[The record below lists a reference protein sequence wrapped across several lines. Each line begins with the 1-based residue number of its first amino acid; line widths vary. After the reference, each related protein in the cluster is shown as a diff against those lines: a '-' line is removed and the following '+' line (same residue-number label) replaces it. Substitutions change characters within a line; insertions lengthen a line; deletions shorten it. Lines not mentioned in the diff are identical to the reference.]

1 MTFRRWWLLAQAAWL
16 ALAVTCWAQPR
27 ASNWRGYT
35 QVDGLPES
43 GCISLTYSPRN
54 KVLVRHANS
63 PVVSELDGFD
73 VRRLPAFEPEK
84 SRIYQSPGGQLWTV
98 VAEGLRE
105 FRAGAWVDHP
115 VPDVAA
121 ELRLGS
127 GHILDLVPL
136 YPVRQGVVLVLLP
149 SRLLQLNFEGQDS
162 LRTVVLRRAS
172 ETHLQSFTGM
182 AAARDGGLW
191 VSGKTG
197 IAKMVSP
204 IRFAKPDAEWR
215 EYGLPS
221 TLQAQDLRDPH
232 EDLDGGVMA
241 TADSTAAR
249 GKLVVYFDAQ
259 KQWTAQ
265 PASVDRLRQAW
276 RGPDGTCWEMSFSS
290 LAQTE
295 EGMHEPTESDPL
307 SARPYYDVAI
317 DPGGAFWLATANG
330 LFRYAP
336 PLWRTPSAVRQITA
350 PIRCLAEVPESRLWF
365 VGGTTLYALQ
375 DEHLEEYAIP
385 NAARSGLQVRTL
397 FALKNGRIVVVG
409 ETGAESEVVD
419 ELLSFQPEQGA
430 LWAEVAADAGL
441 RIRAL
446 GVLRNGNLCVQDV
459 AASDAAARNTTLLE
473 FDGQK
478 CQALASL
485 PTPPYLGPRLY
496 TAFTTQEGDVWLSGD
511 LGTARCRGTNWV
523 SFIANDRTMPQAAIS
538 FVQFPEGR
546 IWCATRDQVWEFD
559 GSGWSVARADLD
571 RISGMVCSRRE
582 GSSYGSVWVASNSG
596 LLRYCRGTWIENGP
610 EEGLPSA
617 GIRGICEDSRGVLWS
632 ATTRGLSRFHPEADP
647 DPPRAW
653 VQELPQA
660 GNRVP
665 EGTVVV
671 LSFGGQDKWKYSDSS
686 RLLFSFRLDQ
696 HDWYPFQ
703 AGPKASFADLQV
715 GKHVV
720 QVRAMDRNGNISG
733 LGQKDFKP
741 LEFWVTQPWYKETR
755 LVLIAFTGLGM
766 ALFFA
771 GVAFNRHLQL
781 LRSYAEVERKVAER
795 TRQLEVANRQLL
807 HSQKMNALGTLAAGL
822 AHDFNNILSIIK
834 GSAQII
840 EDNLDNPDK
849 IRTRA
854 DRIRTVVE
862 QGAGIVK
869 AMLGFSR
876 ESSPEP
882 VLGDLNSMVEETLK
896 LLGDRFLR
904 EVQVSFQPGT
914 GLPPVLAAKDFV
926 QQILLNFIFNAAE
939 SMSGNK
945 RILLATRSLEAPPS
959 ELVIAPVPA
968 RSYVAVSVQDF
979 GCGIPPQNLSRIF
992 EPFFTTKSLSA
1003 HRGTG
1008 LGLSMA
1014 YELARKMGAGLGV
1027 ESAVDQGSAFTLII
1041 PVRDL
1046 QPAAASRK
1054 IEGK

>member
-16 ALAVTCWAQPR
+16 TLAVTCWGQPR

-63 PVVSELDGFD
+63 PIVSELDGYD

-98 VAEGLRE
+98 VSEGLRE
-105 FRAGAWVDHP
+105 FRAGVWVDHP

-127 GHILDLVPL
+127 SHLLDLVPL

-149 SRLLQLNFEGQDS
+149 SRLLQLNFEGQDN
-162 LRTVVLRRAS
+162 LRTIVLRRAS

-182 AAARDGGLW
+182 APARDGGLW

-204 IRFAKPDAEWR
+204 IRYAKPGAEWR

-232 EDLDGGVMA
+232 EDLDGGLTV

-259 KQWTAQ
+259 KHWTAQ
-265 PASVDRLRQAW
+265 PASIDRLRQAW
-276 RGPDGTCWEMSFSS
+276 RGPDGTHWEMSFSS
-290 LAQTE
+290 LVRTE
-295 EGMHEPTESDPL
+295 EEMREPAESDPL
-307 SARPYYDVAI
+307 SARPYYDVAME
-317 DPGGAFWLATANG
+317 PSGAFWLATANG

-336 PLWRTPSAVRQITA
+336 PLWRTPSTVRQITG
-350 PIRCLAEVPESRLWF
+350 PIRCLAEDPEGRLWF
-365 VGGTTLYALQ
+365 IGGTTLHALQ
-375 DEHLEEYAIP
+375 DGRLEEYAIP
-385 NAARSGLQVRTL
+385 NAARSGLQVRTM
-397 FALKNGRIVVVG
+397 FALKNSRIVVAG
-409 ETGAESEVVD
+409 ETGAESEAVD
-419 ELLSFQPEQGA
+419 ELFSLQPQQGGG
-430 LWAEVAADAGL
+430 WAEPAADPGP
-441 RIRAL
+441 RVRAL
-446 GVLRNGNLCVQDV
+446 GLLRNGNLCLQDV
-459 AASDAAARNTTLLE
+459 AGSDAAARNTPLLE

-478 CQALASL
+478 YRALTLL

-496 TAFTTQEGDVWLSGD
+496 SVFATQEGDLWLSGD
-511 LGTARCRGTNWV
+511 LGTARYRGTNWV
-523 SFIANDRTMPQAAIS
+523 SFIAPDRTMPEAAIS
-538 FVQFPEGR
+538 FVQLPEGR
-546 IWCATRDQVWEFD
+546 IWCAARDQIWEFD
-559 GSGWSVARADLD
+559 GSSWSVVRTDVD
-571 RISGMVCSRRE
+571 GISGMVCSRHE
-582 GSSYGSVWVASNSG
+582 GSSFGSIWVASNSG

-632 ATTRGLSRFHPEADP
+632 ATTRGLSLFRPDADP

-660 GNRVP
+660 RNRVP
-665 EGTVVV
+665 EGTVVIV
-671 LSFGGQDKWKYSDSS
+671 SFGGQDKWKYSDSS
-686 RLLFSFRLDQ
+686 RLLFSYRLDQ
-696 HDWYPFQ
+696 HDWFPFQ
-703 AGPKASFADLQV
+703 AGSKASFADLQV
-715 GKHVV
+715 GKHVF

-733 LGQKDFKP
+733 LGPKDFKP
-741 LEFWVTQPWYKETR
+741 LEFWVSQPWYKETR
-755 LVLIAFTGLGM
+755 LVLIAFAGLGM

-771 GVAFNRHLQL
+771 GIAFNRHLQL
-781 LRSYAEVERKVAER
+781 VRSYAEVERKVAER

-854 DRIRTVVE
+854 DRIRIVVE

-882 VLGDLNSMVEETLK
+882 VLGDLNSIVEETLK

-904 EVQVSFQPGT
+904 EVQVGFQPGT
-914 GLPPVLAAKDFV
+914 GLPPVLVARDFV

-939 SMSGNK
+939 AMSSSK
-945 RILLATRSLEAPPS
+945 RIVLATRSLEAPPS
-959 ELVIAPVPA
+959 ELVLSPLPTRA
-968 RSYVAVSVQDF
+968 YVAVSVQDF
-979 GCGIPPQNLSRIF
+979 GCGIPPQNLSRVF

-1014 YELARKMGAGLGV
+1014 YELARKLGAGLAV
-1027 ESAVDQGSAFTLII
+1027 ESAVDQGSTFTLIL

-1046 QPAAASRK
+1046 QPHAANRK
-1054 IEGK
+1054 EEEK